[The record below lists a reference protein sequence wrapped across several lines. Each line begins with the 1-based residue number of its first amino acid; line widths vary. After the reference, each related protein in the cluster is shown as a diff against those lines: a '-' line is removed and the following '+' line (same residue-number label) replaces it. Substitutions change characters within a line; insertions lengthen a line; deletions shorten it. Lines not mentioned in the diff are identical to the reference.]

1 MSYSFRISNR
11 TAPGFG
17 MFKKYTWSVLK
28 IGISDVSDSAGK
40 KMKVRNLLFFKLP
53 Q

>member
-17 MFKKYTWSVLK
+17 MFKKYTSQMYLIQQDEDEGQKSV
-28 IGISDVSDSAGK
+28 V
-40 KMKVRNLLFFKLP
+40 F
-53 Q
+53 